1 MEQKSKK
8 NDIILIGGILVLAL
22 AVYVGMS
29 LFQGANTHDAEA
41 VVIIDGEEYGRFP
54 LAVDMVEQIELP
66 DGSYNVL
73 EIKDGKADVTGASCP
88 DGICVNHRA
97 VNKQNQS
104 ITCLPNKLVVE
115 IQNGEASDLDAITN

>member
-1 MEQKSKK
+1 MEQKNKK

-29 LFQGANTHDAEA
+29 FFQGANTHDAEA

-54 LAVDMVEQIELP
+54 LTVDMVERIELP

-73 EIKDGKADVTGASCP
+73 EIKDGKADVIGASCP

-115 IQNGEASDLDAITN
+115 IQNGEASDSDAITN

>member
-1 MEQKSKK
+1 MEQKTKK
-8 NDIILIGGILVLAL
+8 NDIILIGGILILAL

-29 LFQGANTHDAEA
+29 FVQGANTHDAEA
-41 VVIIDGEEYGRFP
+41 VVLIDGEEYGRFP
-54 LAVDMVEQIELP
+54 LDTDVLERIELT

-73 EIKDGKADVTGASCP
+73 EIKEGKADVTEASCP

-97 VNKQNQS
+97 ISRQNQS

-115 IQNGEASDLDAITN
+115 IRNGEASDVDAITN